1 MEAQSVTQTVYPTEV
16 IDLPSKGY
24 FYPEGSPLRSGQIEL
39 KYMTAKEEDILT
51 STNLIKKGTV
61 IDKLMESLIVTKG
74 VKPDDLLTGDLNA
87 VMVASRILA
96 YGKEYPVELTCTSC
110 GERFQHTV
118 DLTGLEMVSSDTIS
132 ENGEYSVTLPT
143 GVVVTYKLL
152 TRGDEKAIEAEV
164 EALKKFN
171 KSVEGFNTAR
181 LRYMITSVNGNTDKK
196 VTREFAENMI
206 IRDVRAFREAVR
218 KVAPDVN
225 FDIQAKCNACDT
237 EIKGRMPFGTNFFW
251 PDLGV

>member
-1 MEAQSVTQTVYPTEV
+1 MSEYSFPVET
-16 IDLPSKGY
+16 IDLPSGGKL
-24 FYPEGSPLRSGQIEL
+24 YPEGSPLRSGKIDI

-96 YGKEYPVELTCTSC
+96 YGKDYPVELTCSSC
-110 GERFQHTV
+110 GEKFQHNV
-118 DLTGLEMVSSDTIS
+118 DLTALEMISSSTES
-132 ENGEYSVTLPT
+132 ENGEYTTTLPT
-143 GVVVTYKLL
+143 GVVVTFKLL
-152 TRGDEKAIEAEV
+152 TRKDERDIEAEV
-164 EALKKFN
+164 EALRKFTG
-171 KSVEGFNTAR
+171 SVEGYNSAR
-181 LRYMITSVNGNTDKK
+181 LKYMITSVNGNSDKR
-196 VTREFAENMI
+196 VVREFAENMI

-225 FDIQAKCNACDT
+225 FDISAECTSCAT
-237 EIKGRMPFGTNFFW
+237 TIKGRMPFGSNFFW
-251 PDLGV
+251 PDI